1 MRKRTFKRMI
11 SEKEIMGICTTVYGE
26 QMKNNTF
33 TDMFN
38 YSNEVRT
45 IVKDKLQLDDKYDEL
60 SLDSYVTSIILYIF
74 NM

>member
-1 MRKRTFKRMI
+1 MI

-38 YSNEVRT
+38 YSEEVRT
-45 IVKDKLQLDDKYDEL
+45 IVKDKLD
-60 SLDSYVTSIILYIF
+60 
-74 NM
+74 M

>member
-1 MRKRTFKRMI
+1 MRNKTFKRMI

-38 YSNEVRT
+38 YSDEVRT

-60 SLDSYVTSIILYIF
+60 RLDSYVTSIILYIF